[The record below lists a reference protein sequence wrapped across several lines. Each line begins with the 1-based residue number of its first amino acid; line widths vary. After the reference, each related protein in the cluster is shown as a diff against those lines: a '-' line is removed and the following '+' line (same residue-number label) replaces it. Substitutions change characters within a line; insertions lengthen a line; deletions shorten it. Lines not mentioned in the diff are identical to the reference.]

1 MQTKKIESN
10 ILLFII
16 IRSIFLLFFFKES
29 LLNIILGSL
38 VGFILIIITKKLKLK
53 NNLLIKIILIIFL
66 LYSSIL
72 ILEQITNFIEYN
84 ILQEYPLFIIGFSFI
99 LISLLLS
106 LRGYHSYI
114 KSLELSSYIIAFLG
128 IISFFLLFSNID
140 LSNFNIQLKT
150 ELIINQNFLYLGI
163 LLFIGYFI
171 INYLNNYQLNKKIY
185 FGSIL
190 STILLK
196 LLTVSILGE
205 TLLTLYDYPFISI
218 FKRIKYLDFIERME
232 GILSLQYLFDFFLL
246 FTLVLLTIKILIV
259 DIFKIKKDKI
269 INFTL
274 SFISLIIFL
283 LAYIIA

>member
-84 ILQEYPLFIIGFSFI
+84 ILQEYPLFII
-99 LISLLLS
+99 
-106 LRGYHSYI
+106 
-114 KSLELSSYIIAFLG
+114 G

-246 FTLVLLTIKILIV
+246 FTLILLTIKILIV

>member
-246 FTLVLLTIKILIV
+246 FTLVLLTIKILIA

>member
-99 LISLLLS
+99 LNSLLLS

-171 INYLNNYQLNKKIY
+171 INYLNNYRFNKKIY